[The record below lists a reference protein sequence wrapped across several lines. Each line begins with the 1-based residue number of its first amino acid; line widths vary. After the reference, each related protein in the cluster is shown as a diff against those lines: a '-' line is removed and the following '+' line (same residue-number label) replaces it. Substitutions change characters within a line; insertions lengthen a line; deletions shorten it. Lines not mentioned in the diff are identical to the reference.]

1 MSFSRRNWSDLSSLA
16 RQRTLEDEE
25 EQQRERRRRHRNLLS
40 STSTDE
46 EPASPVKDTSPA
58 ASRSPS
64 LLKPQSLEDGE
75 EQKPSEVL
83 NAQEGRR
90 TRCLPPVCEKL
101 RQEKEAGVEESCPER
116 GPQPWG
122 KQESS
127 RAAERAQEAAKGRGD
142 LPGDKNLEPASER
155 KVVVRARLQDK
166 DQGVWTP
173 RGEQRKEAKEP
184 PEVGS
189 CRLREVKI
197 LTRVGNC
204 STEEKTSAVTSSPEQ
219 QQPSRNPSKQ
229 VIQLSPPQD
238 EPAEKPDPSS
248 THVTFSSSIRR
259 ASPRTVSFRIISRN
273 QKESQSPLTRSASL
287 RIPGSNST
295 IGEKLEKYNSAVQ
308 RSEGVKSSVPVQ
320 KSRLLS
326 SEGVA
331 SKRNFF
337 EGSAP
342 SKAEP
347 AALRKDSLK
356 IPGSVTSRINL
367 WISRAQEPAKEENSK
382 EIRRINSL
390 AKRDIWIKQPGDT
403 SGDTKCSIPSSEQ
416 RLREPG
422 RSCLAGSA
430 PALVTALPYQ
440 RPGPEPF
447 PDPAGSPRSPAAP
460 ALSTLMGAQVAR
472 VDFGCPGSREVSQ
485 IPVPC
490 SSAGDRRDVTPTASL
505 ALDLWQPRG
514 WVSGGMLLYP
524 VKQDWSRDMTHFW
537 SKRWERRAPRLGSLE
552 ESRGLTQ
559 PEICEQPALS

>member
-58 ASRSPS
+58 SSRPPS
-64 LLKPQSLEDGE
+64 LVKLQSLEDGE
-75 EQKPSEVL
+75 EQKLSEVL
-83 NAQEGRR
+83 KTQEGRR
-90 TRCLPPVCEKL
+90 TKGKCLPPVSEKL
-101 RQEKEAGVEESCPER
+101 RQEKEQKEPEVGESCPER
-116 GPQPWG
+116 GPQPCER
-122 KQESS
+122 QESS

-142 LPGDKNLEPASER
+142 PPGDKNLEPASER

-166 DQGVWTP
+166 DQGVWSP

-197 LTRVGNC
+197 LTRVGK
-204 STEEKTSAVTSSPEQ
+204 EEKTSAVTSSPEQ

-238 EPAEKPDPSS
+238 EPAEEPDPSP

-259 ASPRTVSFRIISRN
+259 ASPRTVSFRIISKK

-308 RSEGVKSSVPVQ
+308 RSEGMKSSVPVQ

-347 AALRKDSLK
+347 AALRKDNLK

-390 AKRDIWIKQPGDT
+390 VKRDIWIKQPGDT
-403 SGDTKCSIPSSEQ
+403 SGDTKLQ
-416 RLREPG
+416 
-422 RSCLAGSA
+422 
-430 PALVTALPYQ
+430 
-440 RPGPEPF
+440 
-447 PDPAGSPRSPAAP
+447 
-460 ALSTLMGAQVAR
+460 
-472 VDFGCPGSREVSQ
+472 
-485 IPVPC
+485 
-490 SSAGDRRDVTPTASL
+490 
-505 ALDLWQPRG
+505 
-514 WVSGGMLLYP
+514 
-524 VKQDWSRDMTHFW
+524 
-537 SKRWERRAPRLGSLE
+537 
-552 ESRGLTQ
+552 
-559 PEICEQPALS
+559 